1 VFNNNGECSDSVKT
15 GLTNFNHISENF
27 YPFRD
32 YAAQLHA
39 AGYSPIP
46 IIPGTKRPA
55 LRSWSNFCETALTP
69 RRIRDYAK
77 RYPTAALGIALGLDG
92 VVAVDVDTINPEQ
105 CAAINAVL
113 PVSPV
118 VKTGAKGFTAF
129 YRASATMTSRH
140 FTDTQRRGILDLLS
154 VGTQTVL
161 PPSPHPAGHNY
172 GWLSSDTLTTISAK
186 QLPELPA
193 NIAEQL
199 EEALEPWCTRKTDLP
214 ELRIRTGAPPT
225 GLEQKRLKAWARAG
239 LARKAAAL
247 AETSEGGRNNTLF
260 ALAAGLG
267 RYVFHGIM
275 PYAALEAAALEA
287 CAANGLLKEDGRPA
301 VLATLQKGLARA
313 KDDPLPMLKERT
325 RGTAKCTR

>member
-1 VFNNNGECSDSVKT
+1 MSNNNGECSDSVKSSSA
-15 GLTNFNHISENF
+15 NFNHISEIA
-27 YPFRD
+27 YPFRE
-32 YAAQLHA
+32 YAAQLHV

-55 LRSWSNFCETALTP
+55 LRSWSNFCETPLTP
-69 RRIRDYAK
+69 ERIRDYAE
-77 RYPTAALGIALGLDG
+77 RHPTAALGIALGYGG
-92 VVAVDVDTINPEQ
+92 VVAVDVDTVEPEQ

-113 PVSPV
+113 PASPV

-129 YRASATMTSRH
+129 YRTSAPITSRH
-140 FTDTQRRGILDLLS
+140 FADTQRRGILDLLS

-172 GWLSSDTLTTISAK
+172 GWLSSMAIAAV
-186 QLPELPA
+186 QANHLPELPA

-199 EEALEPWCTRKTDLP
+199 EEALGAWCTRETDLP
-214 ELRIRTGAPPT
+214 ELRIRTGAPPA
-225 GLEQKRLKAWARAG
+225 GLERRRFEACARAG

-247 AETSEGGRNNTLF
+247 ARTSEGGRNNTLF

-275 PYAALEAAALEA
+275 PYATLEAAALEA
-287 CAANGLLKEDGRPA
+287 CAVNGLLKEDGRPA
-301 VLATLQKGLARA
+301 VLATLHKGLARS
-313 KDDPLPMLKERT
+313 KDDPLPILKDRA
-325 RGTAKCTR
+325 RRIAI

>member
-1 VFNNNGECSDSVKT
+1 MFNNNGEYSDSVKSGST
-15 GLTNFNHISENF
+15 YFGRISEIA

-32 YAAQLHA
+32 HAAQLHA

-55 LRSWSNFCETALTP
+55 LLSWSDYCTSPLTLA
-69 RRIRDYAK
+69 RIQDYAA
-77 RYPTAALGIALGLDG
+77 RHPTAALGIALGLGG
-92 VVAVDVDTINPEQ
+92 VVAVDVDTVDPEQ

-113 PVSPV
+113 PASPV

-129 YRASATMTSRH
+129 YRASAPITSRH
-140 FTDTQRRGILDLLS
+140 FADTQRRGILDLLS

-161 PPSPHPAGHNY
+161 PPSAHPAGHNY
-172 GWLSSDTLTTISAK
+172 GWLSAETLATVSVDH
-186 QLPELPA
+186 LPELPT

-199 EEALEPWCTRKTDLP
+199 EEALEPWCARKTDLP
-214 ELRIRTGAPPT
+214 ELRIRTGAPPV
-225 GLEQKRLKAWARAG
+225 GLEQKRFKASARAG

-247 AETSEGGRNNTLF
+247 AEMGEGGRNNTLF

-267 RYVFHGIM
+267 RYVFHGIL
-275 PYAALEAAALEA
+275 PYAALEAAALQA

-301 VLATLQKGLARA
+301 VLATLHKGLARA
-313 KDDPLPMLKERT
+313 KDDPLPMLKDRT
-325 RGTAKCTR
+325 RRTAKCTR